1 MPQELEDPEDL
12 TVSDTDVGRYKVLEV
27 AVAVTGADVGATTSP
42 ATLAD
47 SSKGGGG
54 LQHGLPLGL
63 SSEAAVVATF
73 QDQMHRLPKEIRNI
87 IAGGAAGMLAKSVVA
102 PLDRIKILYQVTS
115 AEFKIRN
122 IPTVVRNIVAN
133 EGYAALWKG
142 NIATLLRVFPY
153 AGVQFMVFDWIK
165 MWQLRKHEM
174 HDEKQQQQPPPG
186 RTEDSPAN
194 QHSRKFGLTAMESL
208 EAGMVAG
215 TVSVV
220 CTYPLDLARAQ
231 LAVLRRH
238 KHPHHGGHS
247 QQQTPSKTKGLVR
260 VILDNYRR
268 AGLAGLFRGMP
279 VTLFGILPYSGIAF
293 ALNEQGK
300 REVRALRALF
310 SVFLEFSLTLD
321 IAFAFA
327 ATVDPARDG
336 PRRDDAGTARMR
348 RRGGA
353 VRPNPHVPHRSDA
366 TEDANAGFG
375 GERHGVWQRGSD
387 LRHERRLRSCCRSR
401 GDGPT
406 ASQPRPDDPEPVRG
420 AGGPGFLQGGE
431 RELGEGPHRLW
442 HKLHH
447 V

>member
-1 MPQELEDPEDL
+1 MSDHASSPPQRRNNIISSSSSSSGVQRRTSMPQELEDPEDL

-27 AVAVTGADVGATTSP
+27 AVAVTGADVGAITTTP

-47 SSKGGGG
+47 SSNGGGG
-54 LQHGLPLGL
+54 LQLGPSLGL
-63 SSEAAVVATF
+63 SSEAAAVATF
-73 QDQMHRLPKEIRNI
+73 QDHMHRLPKEIRNI
-87 IAGGAAGMLAKSVVA
+87 VAGGAAGMLAKSVVA

-122 IPTVVRNIVAN
+122 IPTVVRNIIAN

-174 HDEKQQQQPPPG
+174 HDDKQQHPPSPS
-186 RTEDSPAN
+186 RTEDASAN

-247 QQQTPSKTKGLVR
+247 QQQHLPTTTSKTKGFVR

-268 AGLAGLFRGMP
+268 AGVAGLFRGMP

-310 SVFLEFSLTLD
+310 SRLLLL
-321 IAFAFA
+321 
-327 ATVDPARDG
+327 G
-336 PRRDDAGTARMR
+336 Y
-348 RRGGA
+348 
-353 VRPNPHVPHRSDA
+353 RS
-366 TEDANAGFG
+366 
-375 GERHGVWQRGSD
+375 
-387 LRHERRLRSCCRSR
+387 RLNRFRVGCECRSS
-401 GDGPT
+401 T
-406 ASQPRPDDPEPVRG
+406 
-420 AGGPGFLQGGE
+420 
-431 RELGEGPHRLW
+431 
-442 HKLHH
+442 
-447 V
+447 